1 MHKLSLQIGPLL
13 HRESRASLPH
23 PRFTAIL
30 PTHTTAPQL
39 VLVRR
44 LSTCAAEGR
53 TRKAA
58 NAVSRPSSLMPVTTR
73 EVERIAQEMAAHL
86 AQQAALEESGG
97 KTSHSLWLYTRKF
110 VRLLLTKPVCTP
122 PHPPSTASPP
132 RLTVNACYIVPSA
145 LPYLWSMHPVIPP
158 VSMFQAVTLQCDS
171 DMRS

>member
-1 MHKLSLQIGPLL
+1 MP
-13 HRESRASLPH
+13 
-23 PRFTAIL
+23 
-30 PTHTTAPQL
+30 
-39 VLVRR
+39 VRR
-44 LSTCAAEGR
+44 LCACAAEGR

-122 PHPPSTASPP
+122 PPPLPPAFPSLSKASPS
-132 RLTVNACYIVPSA
+132 RLRANTCCTVPSA
-145 LPYLWSMHPVIPP
+145 SPYLWSLHAVILPL
-158 VSMFQAVTLQCDS
+158 SMLQAVTLQCGA